1 VSVEKGNTTQ
11 LHNGKIE
18 LQILELTTRL
28 SFYREIGVELLFSF
42 SIGVEA
48 QKAVV
53 TKTGT
58 TAFSILARVSENSSI
73 KALFGL
79 FSLAT

>member
-48 QKAVV
+48 QKGAVSKRAAPFFKV
-53 TKTGT
+53 KKEVPRHL
-58 TAFSILARVSENSSI
+58 SCCKLM
-73 KALFGL
+73 L
-79 FSLAT
+79 